1 MANFNKLRNKLNAV
15 LFIAA
20 LYFILWSVLV
30 LVSPTLAKSIIV
42 ETNVTSIVFWDM
54 VSIIT
59 IVLGVGL
66 LIASFDPY
74 RNWLILLINFLFHL
88 GVVIGFV
95 VGYSRGLF
103 NDNFLPFLFFNHFI
117 WIVPLFIGLYST
129 YRRLYFADNVL
140 IDTFS
145 SEYYPLEIFE
155 TIKGE
160 NLAELSEQSPVL
172 LVFLRHFG
180 CPFCQESLQQ
190 LSEKRAEIESKGIR
204 ILLVYM
210 ADQEIAQQF
219 LQTYNLEDIDQLS
232 DPESIAYKRFKLHRG
247 SFNQLLG
254 IKVLYRW
261 TWLAIKKKI
270 YYKGVVGD
278 IYQMPGIFLLHQ
290 GQIVKQF
297 VHRSSADIPDYR
309 EFISYS
315 Y

>member
-1 MANFNKLRNKLNAV
+1 
-15 LFIAA
+15 
-20 LYFILWSVLV
+20 
-30 LVSPTLAKSIIV
+30 
-42 ETNVTSIVFWDM
+42 M

-74 RNWLILLINFLFHL
+74 RNWLILFINFLFHF
-88 GVVIGFV
+88 GVIIGFV
-95 VGYSRGLF
+95 AGYYKGFF
-103 NDNFLPFLFFNHFI
+103 NDNYFPFLFFNHFI
-117 WIVPLFIGLYST
+117 WIVPLVIGLYSA
-129 YRRLYFADNVL
+129 YRRAYFSDNVL

-145 SEYYPLEIFE
+145 SEYYPLELFE
-155 TIKGE
+155 TIKGD
-160 NLAELSEQSPVL
+160 NLAELSEKSPVL

-180 CPFCQESLQQ
+180 CPFCQESLLQ
-190 LSEKRAEIESKGIR
+190 LSEKRVEIESKGIR

-210 ADQEIAQQF
+210 ADEKTARDY
-219 LQTYNLEDIDQLS
+219 LRTYNLDDIDQLS

-261 TWLAIKKKI
+261 AWLAIRKRI
-270 YYKGVVGD
+270 FYKGIAGD

-290 GQIVKQF
+290 GEIVKQF
-297 VHRSSADIPDYR
+297 VHRSSADVPDYG

-315 Y
+315 F